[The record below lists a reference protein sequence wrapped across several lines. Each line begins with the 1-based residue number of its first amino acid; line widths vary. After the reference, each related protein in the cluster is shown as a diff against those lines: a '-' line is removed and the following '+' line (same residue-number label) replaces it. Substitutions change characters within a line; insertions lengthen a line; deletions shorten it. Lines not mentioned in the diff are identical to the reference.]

1 MMFSLLVNLVW
12 LLYLSQVQISSQIQM
27 RILVKEQSNVQ
38 WFFNV
43 VFRTMWKADNFI
55 FQPILLAERL
65 DMNQEDIMLS
75 EIG

>member
-1 MMFSLLVNLVW
+1 
-12 LLYLSQVQISSQIQM
+12 
-27 RILVKEQSNVQ
+27 
-38 WFFNV
+38 
-43 VFRTMWKADNFI
+43 MWKADNFI